1 MPEHQACRA
10 VAGTVDVQYLA
21 VLADGVGAAE
31 IDVRRRGLRL
41 YAGGLPVPVDL
52 TAFLE
57 RVIYAEG
64 VYRLTAAY
72 SDAAILYRTG
82 QIACGLLRGSKVL
95 HAETPQLH
103 IPYCFFNI
111 HLHTSSTSCGLIIQ
125 FVTGYVKE

>member
-21 VLADGVGAAE
+21 VLTDGVGAAE
-31 IDVRRRGLRL
+31 INIRRRGLCL
-41 YAGGLPVPVDL
+41 YAGGLPMPVDL
-52 TAFLE
+52 AAFSE

-64 VYRLTAAY
+64 VYRLAAAY
-72 SDAAILYRTG
+72 ADAAILYRAC
-82 QIACGLLRGSKVL
+82 QIVCGLLRGSKVL
-95 HAETPQLH
+95 HAEASQLQ